1 MRPVRTALVLALVG
15 ACSGGSEERVAPAP
29 STEPLAG
36 APFGYRRGAL
46 VYDPVRNRTVFMG
59 GDRLAG
65 DQLLVYFD
73 THVFEDGAWRLLEDA
88 GLPDR
93 SEHSATFDV
102 ARGRV
107 VLFGGYGTCF
117 DGRRDCCAETWELVD
132 DVWERVDVRGPPGR
146 VGAALV
152 YDPANERSLLFGGT
166 ICNDPDDRAVW
177 AYDGD
182 TWEVVE

>member
-1 MRPVRTALVLALVG
+1 MRLAPLVAVLALVG
-15 ACSGGSEERVAPAP
+15 CSGESERFAPPP
-29 STEPLAG
+29 SAAPLAG
-36 APFGYRRGAL
+36 DVPHGYRRGAL
-46 VYDPVRNRTVFMG
+46 VYDPVHNRSVFMG
-59 GDRLAG
+59 GDHVDG
-65 DQLLVYFD
+65 DELLVYLD

-117 DGRRDCCAETWELVD
+117 DGRRDCCDETWELVGD
-132 DVWERVDVRGPPGR
+132 TWELAGVGGPPAR
-146 VGAALV
+146 VGASLV
-152 YDPANERSLLFGGT
+152 YDPASERALLFGGT
-166 ICNDPDDRAVW
+166 ICRDPDDRRVW
-177 AYDGD
+177 AYDGE